1 MQCGALVKIM
11 WQVPRS
17 PHDLVELTSGVLHY
31 NETFCTT
38 RKVNKKYEEEEEI
51 KLQSLSHETQKKSTH
66 FIQSLNH
73 DETHKKTSILYNH
86 YP

>member
-1 MQCGALVKIM
+1 MVMNTM
-11 WQVPRS
+11 WLSLYRASSSEEEP
-17 PHDLVELTSGVLHY
+17 D
-31 NETFCTT
+31 
-38 RKVNKKYEEEEEI
+38 EEEEEI

-86 YP
+86 YPWNPQKTPCLHLT